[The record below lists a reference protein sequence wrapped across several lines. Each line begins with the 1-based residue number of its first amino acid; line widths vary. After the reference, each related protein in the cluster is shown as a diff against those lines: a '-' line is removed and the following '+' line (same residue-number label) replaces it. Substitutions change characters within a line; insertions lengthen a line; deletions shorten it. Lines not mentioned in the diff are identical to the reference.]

1 MVTFLASKLASKK
14 NTNIFMDNI
23 RLNNNTKMIKNVFS
37 WKFQINYW
45 ILLEYSK
52 KLLLK
57 IKTKNLLIKKI

>member
-37 WKFQINYW
+37 WKFQLNYW
-45 ILLEYSK
+45 ILSEYSE
-52 KLLLK
+52 KLL
-57 IKTKNLLIKKI
+57 

>member
-1 MVTFLASKLASKK
+1 MVTFLACKLASKK
-14 NTNIFMDNI
+14 NANIFVDNI

-52 KLLLK
+52 KLL
-57 IKTKNLLIKKI
+57 